1 MSILDFLQT
10 YSELINV
17 VLIALVFPVLHSIK
31 SSRERDHNRDTFMM
45 ASIEKSTKAIEQLRR
60 EMLASQSRH
69 ERIEDAVLF
78 ISHDEKLKDVIAILR
93 GYKKSG
99 AHNE

>member
-1 MSILDFLQT
+1 MSLLDFLQT
-10 YSELINV
+10 YSEVINIA
-17 VLIALVFPVLHSIK
+17 LIALVFPVLHTIK
-31 SSRERDHNRDTFMM
+31 SSHERDHKHDAFMM

-93 GYKKSG
+93 GYKQSG
-99 AHNE
+99 VSHE